1 MSLRIYIIP
10 TGDSI
15 QSSGP
20 PPTSLEGL
28 RSWVAEAT
36 NIPSHDQILLTPK
49 GRHVKLQTLLTETE
63 LYLYDRELFTVSNAK
78 EAIHLSPLPE
88 PWSPEDFPDTLSNQN
103 SLKSWQT
110 LFKERRKWATE
121 VFHTCKAIGDTAG
134 DYIAKR
140 GVIDQGLRIATLTHE
155 GHMRT
160 LEQRYTEGKAWL
172 EEISRETPT
181 NQQAWE
187 NNLAKIESIP
197 AIPGFSPF
205 FEAAET
211 VGRKNSGKRSAD
223 DSTLASFIDRT
234 ATTKAVTESQKILDK
249 FHSQLQGC
257 SLSIE
262 RMGIQYEE
270 LMKDLNTSQT
280 RSLRDDPEEPS
291 RQLQEVQVI
300 ANKIAADC
308 EHVLGLNNDAKSLAQ
323 ASKIALLHTKN
334 FCPSLRECAK
344 EMDDLLRHVVEQKN
358 ATVQRALQNLQTIA
372 SIESSLAAV
381 TKDLS
386 SLQIPDE
393 SIAAFDRVSLVGRLP
408 LVYGSLLLE
417 ATRRKEWVEKMKHDS
432 AALAEELAGYQEE
445 EQKRRKRWFKGVND
459 VIGEGAEGKVLGV
472 EINLKGEDHP
482 WPDVSRQDLDD
493 YMKHLQGADGME
505 SAVESLEQMI
515 RDLDRPTKQ
524 QVKRAKAFKMGSIHE
539 AGFGKGSLMIRG
551 DDEVRLLKEANLKLE
566 EDARGYKSRI
576 RKLEDLLHRQSHVN
590 RLSMVNGSQNSPFA
604 EPTTPLTEADRQLP
618 PGSPR
623 PNDSISRRSS
633 IASRRFSLNVPK
645 EDKEMLRRV
654 LQLESELASEKEA
667 RAALTKTAAAR
678 RASDVTTLRQIEEA
692 NSTKKDL
699 MENMEALQREFA
711 EERRSLEDEISKYK
725 LKVEE
730 IEDELD
736 RLLGSR
742 DTERTGIDDKAQ
754 SLVAEL
760 EQLRQDAAEDLR
772 KAENRAS
779 TFEAAFNRREEL
791 DSERHVVLKG
801 VYAALT
807 EQSVPEDPSKV
818 VSDLEELAQ
827 RSANH
832 VRELSQAVSLAKSEN
847 KNLQSLLENQRNDNS
862 NLETKLEEQED
873 RMRSVQE
880 ELASEKEKA
889 SSLAS
894 ELESEREHLKDL
906 RTKFAEG
913 ETGSESLRQRIEE
926 EQAKVSDMSTKLA
939 EARSHIN
946 GLDVELLSIQS
957 KHRKLQDLYDA
968 SGTRLHQRS
977 QRAKSISQRL
987 YAQNDRLNR
996 LLETL
1001 GFIVTFQENGMAVAR
1016 ASKSGASTVLGLGAD
1031 GAASMHRSVAAPSSG
1046 LRLLDDL
1053 SDLSPL
1059 LWMEKDLPEDEEAKF
1074 QDFMTKIDRFNLD
1087 TFSEA
1092 ITKRIRDMEHTA
1104 RKWQKEARA
1113 YRDKSQRVQS
1123 EAHERIAFRGF
1134 KAGDLALFLP
1144 TRNQVSRPW
1153 AAFNIGAPHYFLKE
1167 QDSFRLAN
1175 RDHLVAR
1182 ITKIDERIVDLTK
1195 AMGNSRTSHLA
1206 ADGRSITESEGG
1218 MSFEDD
1224 NPFDLSDGLRW
1235 YLLEA
1240 QEEKV
1245 GAPSTPGLGKATV
1258 SAANVDARGSI
1269 RTSLSKKKTSDA
1281 IEEASKALSR
1291 SLDSRRSSQS
1301 SKKNVPVGLGVGKA
1315 GSNEALRVETPE
1327 NGRSPGPGPSHL
1339 RTTNDAESMQPKLAV
1354 DSGAPATVEAS
1365 TLDEQDAAMSSPS
1378 KVTGPFGLFRRN
1390 DSGQG
1395 SNGSPVKPNRASA
1408 ARGRGG
1414 IWDSLFNLDVLFEA
1428 PSSPVKRR
1436 R

>member
-36 NIPSHDQILLTPK
+36 SIPNHHQILLTPK

-78 EAIHLSPLPE
+78 DAVQLSPLPE

-110 LFKERRKWATE
+110 LFKERRKWAAD
-121 VFHTCKAIGDTAG
+121 VFHTCKAIGDKAG
-134 DYIAKR
+134 DCIAKR
-140 GVIDQGLRIATLTHE
+140 GVIDQGLRIATLTHD

-160 LEQRYTEGKAWL
+160 LEQKYKEGKAWL

-181 NQQAWE
+181 DQQAWQD
-187 NNLAKIESIP
+187 NLAKIDSIP
-197 AIPGFSPF
+197 AIPAFTPF
-205 FEAAET
+205 FEATET
-211 VGRKNSGKRSAD
+211 LVRKNSGKTSVD

-234 ATTKAVTESQKILDK
+234 ATTKAVTESQKILGR

-270 LMKDLNTSQT
+270 LMKDLDTSQT

-308 EHVLGLNNDAKSLAQ
+308 EHVLGLTNDAKSLAQ

-344 EMDDLLRHVVEQKN
+344 EMDDLLKHVVEQNN

-372 SIESSLAAV
+372 SIESLLAAV

-393 SIAAFDRVSLVGRLP
+393 SIATFDRVSLIGRLP

-417 ATRRKEWVEKMKHDS
+417 ATRRKEWVDKMKHDS

-459 VIGEGAEGKVLGV
+459 VIGEGAEGKVLGM

-482 WPDVSRQDLDD
+482 WPNISRQDLDD
-493 YMKHLQGADGME
+493 YMKHLQGTDGLE
-505 SAVESLEQMI
+505 STVETLEQMI

-524 QVKRAKAFKMGSIHE
+524 QVKRAKAFKAGSLHE

-551 DDEVRLLKEANLKLE
+551 DDEVRLIKEANLKLE
-566 EDARGYKSRI
+566 EEVRGYKSRI

-604 EPTTPLTEADRQLP
+604 EPNTPITEADRQL

-623 PNDSISRRSS
+623 PNDSMSRRSS
-633 IASRRFSLNVPK
+633 IASHRFSSNVPK

-667 RAALTKTAAAR
+667 RAALTKAAAAR
-678 RASDVTTLRQIEEA
+678 RASDETILRQIEEA

-699 MENMEALQREFA
+699 LKNMEALQREFA

-730 IEDELD
+730 MEDELD

-742 DTERTGIDDKAQ
+742 DNERTGIDVKVQ

-791 DSERHVVLKG
+791 DSERHVMLKG
-801 VYAALT
+801 VYSSLT
-807 EQSVPEDPSKV
+807 DQPVPEDPTTV
-818 VSDLEELAQ
+818 VSELEELAQ

-847 KNLQSLLENQRNDNS
+847 KNLQSLLESQRDDNS
-862 NLETKLEEQED
+862 NLEKKLEEQED
-873 RMRSVQE
+873 HIRSAQE

-889 SSLAS
+889 SSLFS

-906 RTKFAEG
+906 RSKFAEG

-926 EQAKVSDMSTKLA
+926 EQAKVNDMSAKLA
-939 EARSHIN
+939 EARSHVN
-946 GLDVELLSIQS
+946 GLDVELLSMQS
-957 KHRKLQDLYDA
+957 KYRKLQDLYDA
-968 SGTRLHQRS
+968 SGARLHQRS

-1001 GFIVTFQENGMAVAR
+1001 GFSVTFQENGMAVAR
-1016 ASKSGASTVLGLGAD
+1016 TSKSGASTVLGLGAD
-1031 GAASMHRSVAAPSSG
+1031 GAASMHRSVAAPSSA

-1059 LWMEKDLPEDEEAKF
+1059 LWMEKDSPEDEEAKF
-1074 QDFMTKIDRFNLD
+1074 QDFMAKIDRFNLD

-1269 RTSLSKKKTSDA
+1269 RISSSKKKTSDA
-1281 IEEASKALSR
+1281 VEEASKALSR

-1315 GSNEALRVETPE
+1315 GSNEALHVETPE

-1339 RTTNDAESMQPKLAV
+1339 RTTSDAESMQPPAV
-1354 DSGAPATVEAS
+1354 DSGAPAAVEAS
-1365 TLDEQDAAMSSPS
+1365 TLDE
-1378 KVTGPFGLFRRN
+1378 VRRN
-1390 DSGQG
+1390 LLWG
-1395 SNGSPVKPNRASA
+1395 P
-1408 ARGRGG
+1408 
-1414 IWDSLFNLDVLFEA
+1414 
-1428 PSSPVKRR
+1428 
-1436 R
+1436 

>member
-1365 TLDEQDAAMSSPS
+1365 TLDE
-1378 KVTGPFGLFRRN
+1378 VRRN
-1390 DSGQG
+1390 LLWG
-1395 SNGSPVKPNRASA
+1395 
-1408 ARGRGG
+1408 
-1414 IWDSLFNLDVLFEA
+1414 
-1428 PSSPVKRR
+1428 PS
-1436 R
+1436 

>member
-807 EQSVPEDPSKV
+807 EQSIPEDPSKV

-847 KNLQSLLENQRNDNS
+847 NNLQSLLESQRNDNS
-862 NLETKLEEQED
+862 TLETKLEEQED

-1059 LWMEKDLPEDEEAKF
+1059 LWIEKDLPEDEEAKF

-1339 RTTNDAESMQPKLAV
+1339 RTTNDAESMQPKMAV

-1408 ARGRGG
+1408 ARGKGG

>member
-1 MSLRIYIIP
+1 MR
-10 TGDSI
+10 
-15 QSSGP
+15 
-20 PPTSLEGL
+20 SLE
-28 RSWVAEAT
+28 
-36 NIPSHDQILLTPK
+36 QK
-49 GRHVKLQTLLTETE
+49 
-63 LYLYDRELFTVSNAK
+63 
-78 EAIHLSPLPE
+78 
-88 PWSPEDFPDTLSNQN
+88 
-103 SLKSWQT
+103 
-110 LFKERRKWATE
+110 
-121 VFHTCKAIGDTAG
+121 
-134 DYIAKR
+134 
-140 GVIDQGLRIATLTHE
+140 
-155 GHMRT
+155 
-160 LEQRYTEGKAWL
+160 YTEGKAWL

-181 NQQAWE
+181 NPQAWE
-187 NNLAKIESIP
+187 DNLAKIDSIP
-197 AIPGFSPF
+197 AILEFAPF

-211 VGRKNSGKRSAD
+211 IGRKSSGKRPVDGSN
-223 DSTLASFIDRT
+223 LASFIDRT

-249 FHSQLQGC
+249 FHHQLQGC

-262 RMGIQYEE
+262 RMGVQYEE
-270 LMKDLNTSQT
+270 LMKDLDTSQS

-308 EHVLGLNNDAKSLAQ
+308 EHVLGLNNDPKSLAQ

-344 EMDDLLRHVVEQKN
+344 EMDDLLKHVVEQKN
-358 ATVQRALQNLQTIA
+358 TTVQRALQNLQTIA

-393 SIAAFDRVSLVGRLP
+393 SIAAFDRVSLIGRLP

-459 VIGEGAEGKVLGV
+459 VIGEGAEGRVLGV
-472 EINLKGEDHP
+472 EINLKGEDTP
-482 WPDVSRQDLDD
+482 WPDVSRPDLDD
-493 YMKHLQGADGME
+493 YMKHLQGVDGME
-505 SAVESLEQMI
+505 STVESLEQMI

-551 DDEVRLLKEANLKLE
+551 DDEVRLIKEANLKLE
-566 EDARGYKSRI
+566 EEARGYKSRI

-604 EPTTPLTEADRQLP
+604 EPTTPTMEADRQLV

-623 PNDSISRRSS
+623 PNDSMSRRSS
-633 IASRRFSLNVPK
+633 IASRRFSSNVPK

-667 RAALTKTAAAR
+667 RAGLAKTAAAR
-678 RASDVTTLRQIEEA
+678 RESDETTLRQIEEA

-699 MENMEALQREFA
+699 MENLEALQKEFS

-730 IEDELD
+730 MEDDLD

-742 DTERTGIDDKAQ
+742 DNERTGIDVKVQ

-779 TFEAAFNRREEL
+779 TFEAAFDRREEL
-791 DSERHVVLKG
+791 DSERHIILKG
-801 VYAALT
+801 VYSSLT
-807 EQSVPEDPSKV
+807 EQPVPEDPSKV
-818 VSDLEELAQ
+818 VSELEELAQ

-847 KNLQSLLENQRNDNS
+847 KNLQSVLESQRNDNS
-862 NLETKLEEQED
+862 DLERKLEEQED
-873 RMRSVQE
+873 HIRSAQE
-880 ELASEKEKA
+880 ELSSEKEKA

-926 EQAKVSDMSTKLA
+926 EQAKVSDMSTRLA

-1031 GAASMHRSVAAPSSG
+1031 GAASMHRSVAAPSSALRP

-1074 QDFMTKIDRFNLD
+1074 QEFMTKIERFNLD

-1195 AMGNSRTSHLA
+1195 AMGTSRTSHLA

-1258 SAANVDARGSI
+1258 SAVSAVDARGSI
-1269 RTSLSKKKTSDA
+1269 RIGSSKKKTSDA
-1281 IEEASKALSR
+1281 VEEASKALSR

-1339 RTTNDAESMQPKLAV
+1339 RTTSDAESMQPAV
-1354 DSGAPATVEAS
+1354 DSGAAAAVEAS
-1365 TLDEQDAAMSSPS
+1365 TLDE
-1378 KVTGPFGLFRRN
+1378 VRRN
-1390 DSGQG
+1390 LLWG
-1395 SNGSPVKPNRASA
+1395 P
-1408 ARGRGG
+1408 
-1414 IWDSLFNLDVLFEA
+1414 
-1428 PSSPVKRR
+1428 
-1436 R
+1436 